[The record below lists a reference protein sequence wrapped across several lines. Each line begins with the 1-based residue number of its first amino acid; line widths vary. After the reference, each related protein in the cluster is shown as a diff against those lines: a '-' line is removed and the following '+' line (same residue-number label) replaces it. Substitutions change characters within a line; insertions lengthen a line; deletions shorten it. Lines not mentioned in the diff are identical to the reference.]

1 MERESDTITYS
12 DRMTE
17 ENRQKGKTI
26 MMEER
31 LDIERENELMVRFG
45 LTRLCARVVACRGD
59 DGGSMGDRRNGT
71 GGGTSA
77 PGT

>member
-31 LDIERENELMVRFG
+31 LDIERENELMVRYG
-45 LTRLCARVVACRGD
+45 LTRL
-59 DGGSMGDRRNGT
+59 
-71 GGGTSA
+71 
-77 PGT
+77 